1 MLHLDLDAK
10 QCLTLA
16 IEALALA
23 YRLFGILKE
32 SCVPTLVK
40 EVTMLSTDGQTVRLA
55 GLKSIGILALDKF
68 NYYYYYYYFLSVII
82 IIRFY
87 NMSNAKQCIG
97 QTITVQHDTTSTGYY
112 QCD

>member
-1 MLHLDLDAK
+1 
-10 QCLTLA
+10 
-16 IEALALA
+16 
-23 YRLFGILKE
+23 
-32 SCVPTLVK
+32 
-40 EVTMLSTDGQTVRLA
+40 MLSTDGQTVRLA

-68 NYYYYYYYFLSVII
+68 NYYYYYNFLSVIIII